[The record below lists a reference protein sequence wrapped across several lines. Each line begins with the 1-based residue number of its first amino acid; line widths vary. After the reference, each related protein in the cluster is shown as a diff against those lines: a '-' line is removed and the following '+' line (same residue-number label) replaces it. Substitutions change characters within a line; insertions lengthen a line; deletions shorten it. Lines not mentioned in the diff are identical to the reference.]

1 MAIISEDQLA
11 GWTGPSS
18 ATEREKQTHTEKMIR
33 EAISAHDAFQGV
45 SYSVYAKGSYANNT
59 NVRSDS
65 DVDIAVECTEVSYFD
80 DKDPNADHSGTPY
93 TGIWTP
99 TYLRSQVEAALRAKF
114 PGAVDTTGS
123 TALRVNSNTA
133 RVDADVVPCFHFIE
147 YFAGGSTREGTRV
160 FKKSGDFTENY
171 SKLQLKNGTDK
182 NNRTNTYYK
191 KAVRV
196 LKRLEN
202 SMVAAGV
209 CEELPSY
216 LMECLV
222 YNCPDEYF
230 GRSTWRGVMQGCL
243 AHIFNYTLGAEPTV
257 ESERW
262 LEVND
267 AKYLFFTSQKWTR
280 EQVHTFASAAWTY
293 MGFE

>member
-1 MAIISEDQLA
+1 MATISEDQLA
-11 GWTGPSS
+11 GWSGPSS
-18 ATEREKQTHTEKMIR
+18 GTEQEKQTHTEKMIR
-33 EAISAHDAFQGV
+33 EAITAHGAFQGA

-65 DVDIAVECTEVSYFD
+65 DVDIAIECSEVSYFD
-80 DKDPNADHSGTPY
+80 DKDPDEDHSGTPY
-93 TGIWTP
+93 RGIWTP
-99 TYLRSQVEAALRAKF
+99 EYLRSEVEAALRAKF
-114 PGAVDTTGS
+114 SGAVDSTGS

-133 RVDADVVPCFHFIE
+133 RVDADVVPCFSFVE
-147 YFAGGSTREGTRV
+147 YFAGGVTREGTRV
-160 FKKSGDFTENY
+160 FKKSGGSTENY
-171 SKLQLKNGTDK
+171 SKLQLRNGTNMNK
-182 NNRTNTYYK
+182 RTNTYYK
-191 KAVRV
+191 KAVRI

-209 CEELPSY
+209 TDELPSY

-230 GRSTWRGVMQGCL
+230 ARTTWRDVMQGCL
-243 AHIFNYTLGAEPTV
+243 ANIFNNTFGPEPTV

-262 LEVND
+262 LEVNE

-280 EQVHTFASAAWTY
+280 EQVHTFAGAAWTY
-293 MGFE
+293 MGLE